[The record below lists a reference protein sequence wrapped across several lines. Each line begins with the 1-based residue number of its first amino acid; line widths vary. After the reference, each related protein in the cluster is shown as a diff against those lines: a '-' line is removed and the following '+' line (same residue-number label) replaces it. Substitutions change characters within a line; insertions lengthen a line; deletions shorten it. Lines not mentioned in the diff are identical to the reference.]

1 MKSLNLVV
9 SFLSGL
15 VFATGLALA
24 GMAQPS
30 KVIGFLDFT
39 GDWDPSLMFGMAG
52 AIGVHVWF
60 AQRALRSMK
69 AGGRPLLADS
79 FQLPTSTLIDA
90 RLVGGAALFGV
101 GWGIAGYCPGAAMV
115 SLVHLTPSV
124 VAFFVAMTAGL
135 LIASRLDASTSKNTT
150 MKGTTHV
157 QVPAR

>member
-1 MKSLNLVV
+1 MKRLNLVV
-9 SFLSGL
+9 SFLSGV
-15 VFATGLALA
+15 VFAVGLALS

-39 GDWDPSLMFGMAG
+39 GDWDPSLMFVMGG

-79 FQLPTSTLIDA
+79 FQLPTSTQIDA
-90 RLVGGAALFGV
+90 RLLGGAALFGV
-101 GWGIAGYCPGAAMV
+101 GWGIAGYCPGTALV
-115 SLVHLTPSV
+115 SLVQLTPSA

-135 LIASRLDASTSKNTT
+135 LIASPLTT
-150 MKGTTHV
+150 KGISHV